1 MIGDLLKI
9 DHILDLPNDQGG
21 SVGVQYTAS
30 IFDHSHTGYDITHY
44 SFWRQ
49 LDVNGTFISG
59 EVDPINRLIVDA
71 HGRVLINQTSSLL
84 TYGKLQVG
92 AGGETAGHGGIIGFY
107 DSDTSEL
114 IDINDNEIKFDKI
127 PKAPNG
133 KTIKN
138 LEVIINLK
146 N

>member
-1 MIGDLLKI
+1 MNLVSIYAKKLRNSGLRPTKQRIKICEVLFDTEKTFHFSINDLSKIVNNKSSQKISLATIYNTVHAFKEKGYLKQI
-9 DHILDLPNDQGG
+9 PLNANQA
-21 SVGVQYTAS
+21 Y
-30 IFDHSHTGYDITHY
+30 FDT
-44 SFWRQ
+44 
-49 LDVNGTFISG
+49 NIS
-59 EVDPINRLIVDA
+59 N
-71 HGRVLINQTSSLL
+71 H
-84 TYGKLQVG
+84 
-92 AGGETAGHGGIIGFY
+92 HHFY